1 MNAGKDLILIT
12 GCSGRI
18 GTKVINR
25 FKDSPYHL
33 IGLDIV
39 PPSSTPPTNFSYIKM
54 DVSSMDSIR
63 SAMQEIKQ
71 NFGDRIASF
80 VHLAAYYNFTGGE
93 WSKYEQITVRGT
105 EHLLEAVQAFNT
117 EQFLFSST
125 MLIHEPQD
133 PPLKINE
140 LSPLI
145 SDPWEYPRSKIA
157 TEEVIRAKRGKIP
170 AVILRIAGCYD
181 DECHSIPISNQIQ
194 RIYENQFASHVLP
207 GDISHGACF
216 LHLDD
221 MAEVIWICVEK
232 RAELPIETA
241 LLVGEPETLSYD
253 QLQNQISQLIR
264 GKPLKTYRIPKI
276 IAKIG
281 AWIQD
286 RMPFMEESFIKPW
299 MIDYADDNYT
309 LDLTNINKTL
319 NWTPQHRLSATL
331 PLIIKNLK
339 ADPARWYKTNG
350 LKGQKEGIE
359 S

>member
-1 MNAGKDLILIT
+1 MNPVKDVILIT

-18 GTKVINR
+18 GTRVIDR
-25 FKDSPYHL
+25 FKNSSYQL
-33 IGLDIV
+33 IGLDLV
-39 PPSSTPPTNFSYIKM
+39 PPTTPQPANFNYIKM
-54 DVSSMDSIR
+54 DVSSTDSICT
-63 SAMQEIKQ
+63 AMEEIKQ
-71 NFGDRIASF
+71 RFGNRIASF

-93 WSKYEQITVRGT
+93 WSKYEQITVKGT
-105 EHLLEAVQAFNT
+105 GNLLEAAHGFNT

-125 MLIHEPQD
+125 MLVHEPQD
-133 PPLKINE
+133 PPHKINE
-140 LSPLI
+140 DSPFV
-145 SDPWEYPRSKIA
+145 SDAWEYPRSKIA
-157 TEEVIRAKRGKIP
+157 TEATIEAHQGVIP
-170 AVILRIAGCYD
+170 SVILRIAGCYD

-232 RAELPIETA
+232 RKELPKKTV

-264 GKPLKTYRIPKI
+264 DKPLKTFRIPKI

-281 AWIQD
+281 AWVQD

-299 MIDYADDNYT
+299 MIDYADDSYI
-309 LDLTNINKTL
+309 LDLTRIDKL
-319 NWTPQHRLSATL
+319 LGWSPQRRLSATL
-331 PLIIKNLK
+331 PIMI
-339 ADPARWYKTNG
+339 AD
-350 LKGQKEGIE
+350 
-359 S
+359 